1 MPKSKTHLSKKLLI
15 VFAILFSLATF
26 YFALVKTSSADV
38 IDDLR
43 ATVEKKRKD
52 LESINKKIESYKKK
66 IEEQR
71 TQASSL
77 QGQIKAIDQ
86 DIGEVELEI
95 EKTQVELDTT
105 QAQIDEVNSQID
117 IKEKEIA
124 HQKEVLGEFI
134 RLLNDYDQV
143 STIEALF
150 QYNSFS
156 ELVDQI
162 RYVQTLQQKG
172 QETLDKIQ
180 QIKIELE
187 NRQKILGDYKSDLDK
202 LQSKQL
208 SQNQALKEQKQGKAK
223 ILEETQEKEKVYQ
236 NLLEAA
242 KKEYF
247 AAQSSIKSLEAK
259 IRAELEK
266 QGVDL
271 GHVGAMSWPVD
282 PSLGISCEFRCSG
295 YPYEAIIGPHS
306 AIDIRAPQGTPIKA
320 PADGVIGKNHDAGM
334 GYSYIILIHGD
345 NLTSVFGHVSGFA
358 VPEGQKVK
366 RGQVVGYSGG
376 TPGSAGAGYL
386 TTGPHLHWEV
396 RLNGNPVNPRNY
408 L

>member
-1 MPKSKTHLSKKLLI
+1 MPKTKIPLNKKLLI
-15 VFAILFSLATF
+15 ILAILFSLATF
-26 YFALVKTSSADV
+26 SFALVKTSSADV

-43 ATVEKKRKD
+43 AAVEKKRKD

-71 TQASSL
+71 AQASTL

-86 DIGEVELEI
+86 DIREVELEI

-105 QAQIDEVNSQID
+105 GAQIEEVSTQID

-124 HQKEVLGEFI
+124 YQKEVLGEFI

-143 STIEALF
+143 SAIETLF

-156 ELVDQI
+156 EFVDQI

-187 NRQKILGDYKSDLDK
+187 NRQKILEDYKSDLDK

-208 SQNQALKEQKQGKAK
+208 SQERALSEQKQGKVK
-223 ILEETQEKEKVYQ
+223 ILEETKEKEKIYQ
-236 NLLEAA
+236 NLLAAA

-259 IRAELEK
+259 IRQELEK

-271 GHVGAMSWPVD
+271 GHVGAMSWPID

-306 AIDIRAPQGTPIKA
+306 GIDIRAPQGTPIKA
-320 PADGVIGKNHDAGM
+320 PADGVIGKNHDGGM

-376 TPGSAGAGYL
+376 TPGTAGAGYL